1 MRTHFCGTCAFF
13 HHDQLMFLAGAF
25 GQFTDGTD
33 DAIGCLHTIHIDTQ
47 VLLPSDTLPMTHRH
61 EHRYEQVNTQTPMGG
76 AQVVMRAS
84 HGDFERFLD
93 STDLVNFVLIPNW
106 LNAQWVE
113 TV

>member
-1 MRTHFCGTCAFF
+1 MRTHFFGTCAFF

-25 GQFTDGTD
+25 GQFTDDTD

-47 VLLPSDTLPMTHRH
+47 VLLPSDTLPMSRL
-61 EHRYEQVNTQTPMGG
+61 TPRLPWGGG
-76 AQVVMRAS
+76 ALVVMRAS